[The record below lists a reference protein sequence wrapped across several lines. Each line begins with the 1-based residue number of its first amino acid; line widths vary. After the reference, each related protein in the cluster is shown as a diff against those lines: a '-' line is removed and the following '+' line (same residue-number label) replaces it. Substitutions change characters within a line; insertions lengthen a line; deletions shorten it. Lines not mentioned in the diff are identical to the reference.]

1 MRYACDNR
9 VTIVTKFP
17 FMGGSLGGVCDLLVQ
32 HADSLLRLHFSRYQ
46 EMHTFCERL
55 GHVVDTGK
63 RSKSADRSV
72 ARKLWVVIWVVDDC
86 TIHVTAN
93 LRPCVCEGKS
103 WSALTSIQQSPNFVC
118 LLPRTCHVILALL
131 YLTKRNI
138 TTVYRPAIVRTTL
151 TTAPV

>member
-1 MRYACDNR
+1 VRYACDNR

-46 EMHTFCERL
+46 EMHTFYERL

-63 RSKSADRSV
+63 RSKSADQSV

-86 TIHVTAN
+86 IPLQYAPNYRCGRDPYIPFDPT
-93 LRPCVCEGKS
+93 CVS
-103 WSALTSIQQSPNFVC
+103 
-118 LLPRTCHVILALL
+118 R
-131 YLTKRNI
+131 R
-138 TTVYRPAIVRTTL
+138 
-151 TTAPV
+151 